1 MLFGRRTRDGGLPGR
16 VRVRECAED
25 DDDDDDDDG
34 DEFRFSAE
42 EHRRERRLSVL
53 PGKHTIA

>member
-1 MLFGRRTRDGGLPGR
+1 
-16 VRVRECAED
+16 VRECAED